1 MKVYCI
7 LFDTLPRHPE
17 MEELFKSKGLHFG
30 DYLTQPDTVNTL
42 VSICLSF
49 ITTPCNL

>member
-30 DYLTQPDTVNTL
+30 DYN
-42 VSICLSF
+42 SIQS
-49 ITTPCNL
+49 TH